1 MQVVLGN
8 GSIVDAN
15 ATSNSDLFRALK
27 GGQGNFGIVTRFDV
41 ISYSQTESWGG
52 AILYSDSA
60 DAAQLSAFT
69 AFKKSSYDPLAEVE
83 QSFLYYGAQSLF
95 LSTNNM
101 IYTDP
106 VVNASALQHFTDVQP
121 QLSNTMR
128 LSYASD
134 FVEEIEASQPTDQL
148 YVIILKLFFLAALS
162 PYDRLRKTN
171 NAQRNIFNVELPD
184 LRQHHCR
191 SPVVMEKRNYFGR
204 AFSTKHHQCLNI
216 PGHTSSSQGERVAE
230 FTAVLAGLY
239 SAERHC
245 LDPVLGVLAQR
256 SGIYGRRSLR
266 QKINRVGSAVGW
278 GRRKVQVFELC
289 CSMARSNR

>member
-8 GSIVDAN
+8 GSIIDAN

-52 AILYSDSA
+52 AILYPESA

-121 QLSNTMR
+121 QLSSTMR
-128 LSYASD
+128 LSYTSD

-148 YVIILKLFFLAALS
+148 YVVILK
-162 PYDRLRKTN
+162 
-171 NAQRNIFNVELPD
+171 
-184 LRQHHCR
+184 
-191 SPVVMEKRNYFGR
+191 
-204 AFSTKHHQCLNI
+204 
-216 PGHTSSSQGERVAE
+216 
-230 FTAVLAGLY
+230 
-239 SAERHC
+239 
-245 LDPVLGVLAQR
+245 
-256 SGIYGRRSLR
+256 
-266 QKINRVGSAVGW
+266 
-278 GRRKVQVFELC
+278 
-289 CSMARSNR
+289 